1 MTDDELIATMFDEVK
16 EVRMVNGKPRVTD
29 EQTVA
34 DMDAEEM
41 KNSVADLLRS
51 WRRFREID
59 ASVAATSGAQLGIE
73 WWRSL
78 QYLALADSR
87 VKEAF
92 IGGDRSPRS
101 IRLFHQYKLRLIEGG
116 KKLPADA

>member
-1 MTDDELIATMFDEVK
+1 MEMLDEIREG
-16 EVRMVNGKPRVTD
+16 RMVYGKPYVTD

-34 DMDAEEM
+34 DMDAEEA
-41 KNSVADLLRS
+41 KAAVTDLLRS

-59 ASVAATSGAQLGIE
+59 MSVAATSGAQLGIE
-73 WWRSL
+73 WWRCL

-87 VKEAF
+87 LKEIF

-116 KKLPADA
+116 KKLRADA

>member
-1 MTDDELIATMFDEVK
+1 MTDDELIATMFDKVK
-16 EVRMVNGKPRVTD
+16 EVRMVNSKPGVAD

-73 WWRSL
+73 WWKSL

-101 IRLFHQYKLRLIEGG
+101 IRLYHLYKLRLIEGG
-116 KKLPADA
+116 KHYRTDA

>member
-1 MTDDELIATMFDEVK
+1 MEMFDQETTTLIKADGTVEASLVEVTAQELK
-16 EVRMVNGKPRVTD
+16 SAVH
-29 EQTVA
+29 
-34 DMDAEEM
+34 
-41 KNSVADLLRS
+41 DLVCS
-51 WRRFREID
+51 WKQFKGID

-73 WWRSL
+73 WWRAL

-101 IRLFHQYKLRLIEGG
+101 IRLYHQYKLRLIEGG